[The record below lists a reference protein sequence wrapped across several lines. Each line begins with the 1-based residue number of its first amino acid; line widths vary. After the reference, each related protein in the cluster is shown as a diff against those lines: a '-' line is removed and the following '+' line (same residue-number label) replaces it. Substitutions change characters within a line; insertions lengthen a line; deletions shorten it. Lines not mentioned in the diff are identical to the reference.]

1 VYYVYIT
8 YRSFRM
14 KNRMQI
20 VISEELKKQ
29 MELAKDF
36 YGGYS
41 GLIETAVWE
50 FLKRPVESYPDDIED
65 VKEAKSSDE
74 WIDIELLRKKIMNP

>member
-1 VYYVYIT
+1 
-8 YRSFRM
+8 M

-20 VISEELKKQ
+20 VISEELKKK

-50 FLKRPVESYPDDIED
+50 FLKRPVEPYPDDIID
-65 VKEAKSSDE
+65 AKEAKEGDE
-74 WIDIELLRKKIMNP
+74 WIDIESLRKKITNP